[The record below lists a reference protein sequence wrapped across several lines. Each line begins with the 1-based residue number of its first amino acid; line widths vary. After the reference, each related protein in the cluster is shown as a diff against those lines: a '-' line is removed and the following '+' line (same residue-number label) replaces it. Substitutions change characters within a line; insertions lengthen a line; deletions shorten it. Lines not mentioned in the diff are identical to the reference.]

1 MIFTTNLTGDDLAR
15 WRKLVRI
22 AGHCASHPRASAV
35 ELGRAAKRVTKA
47 RVPGALSRENPAVQL
62 MTAASKYAA
71 YDAIGRAANAPELAD
86 LVVEARRLME
96 RVAPVSPSE
105 PEPEPAGRRFRAD
118 LDG

>member
-1 MIFTTNLTGDDLAR
+1 MIFTTKLTGDDLAR

-35 ELGRAAKRVTKA
+35 ELGRAAKRVGKA

-62 MTAASKYAA
+62 MTAARDYAGL
-71 YDAIGRAANAPELAD
+71 DGVGRAANAPELAV
-86 LVVEARRLME
+86 LAGEARRHLE
-96 RVAPVSPSE
+96 RFAPE
-105 PEPEPAGRRFRAD
+105 PEPEPAERRFRAD

>member
-35 ELGRAAKRVTKA
+35 ELGRAAKRVGKA

-62 MTAASKYAA
+62 MTAARDYAA
-71 YDAIGRAANAPELAD
+71 LDGVGRAAKILVGKLPGQPRERGIIVAD
-86 LVVEARRLME
+86 TERGFADHRARRE
-96 RVAPVSPSE
+96 GIV
-105 PEPEPAGRRFRAD
+105 
-118 LDG
+118 